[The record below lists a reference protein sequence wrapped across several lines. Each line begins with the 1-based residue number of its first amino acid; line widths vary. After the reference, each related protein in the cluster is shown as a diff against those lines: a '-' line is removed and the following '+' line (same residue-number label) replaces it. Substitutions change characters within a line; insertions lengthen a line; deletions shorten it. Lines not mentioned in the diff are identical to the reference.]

1 VTGLK
6 AVVVAA
12 AAALGALLAVGA
24 LLAALFEAQGF
35 GRARDTEPRTGY
47 LLLLALGFAVSIGVP
62 AYLWRRLLPSSAP
75 GWTLV
80 SAFAVA
86 GVLLL
91 LGISLTAGS

>member
-1 VTGLK
+1 MTGAKGLI
-6 AVVVAA
+6 VAA
-12 AAALGALLAVGA
+12 AAALGALLAAGS

-47 LLLLALGFAVSIGVP
+47 LLLLALAFAVSIGVP
-62 AYLWRRLLPSSAP
+62 AYLWRRLLPASAP
-75 GWTLV
+75 GWRLVATL
-80 SAFAVA
+80 AVA

>member
-1 VTGLK
+1 MTGLK
-6 AVVVAA
+6 GAVVAA

-24 LLAALFEAQGF
+24 LVAALFEAQGF

-47 LLLLALGFAVSIGVP
+47 LLLLALVLAVSIGVP

-75 GWTLV
+75 QWTLV
-80 SAFAVA
+80 SGLAVA

-91 LGISLTAGS
+91 LGISLSAGS